1 MTYQHQYLEWK
12 YIPTRMGINIPSI
25 TDDYFP
31 ANVFVQLPY
40 CGVKLKLAMKPSKGV
55 DSVKH
60 KPLKDFKRITQH
72 L

>member
-1 MTYQHQYLEWK
+1 
-12 YIPTRMGINIPSI
+12 MGINIPSI